1 MRYDFSIENT
11 LTLCKTDLIIAHFWT
26 EGRFDKSS
34 FLIKILKSNHSIW
47 MGTETS
53 GNKIMG
59 KG

>member
-1 MRYDFSIENT
+1 MQ
-11 LTLCKTDLIIAHFWT
+11 TDLIIAHFWK

-34 FLIKILKSNHSIW
+34 FFIKILKSNHSIW

-53 GNKIMG
+53 GNKIMD